1 MSMAENSEPTR
12 RLRFQAVGLLAI
24 SLMVGILV
32 GVTGE
37 RLRVTQREPDRRGF
51 VRDSGLLPPPLE
63 RIGLTEIQRA
73 QIEEIFQSRRNRTDS
88 IMRVVLPQIR
98 FHIEDVRSAIAGIL
112 TPEQLDQLDKEF
124 EAMRL
129 RRGDRSG
136 GRRWL
141 HRGGGERREAGDR
154 RRPPEQ

>member
-1 MSMAENSEPTR
+1 
-12 RLRFQAVGLLAI
+12 
-24 SLMVGILV
+24 MVGILV

-37 RLRVTQREPDRRGF
+37 RLRVTQREPDRQGF
-51 VRDSGLLPPPLE
+51 VRDSGLLPHPLE
-63 RIGLTEIQRA
+63 RIGLTETQRA
-73 QIEEIFQSRRNRTDS
+73 QIEDVFQSRRNRTDS

-98 FHIEDVRSAIAGIL
+98 FHIEDVRSEIAGIL

-129 RRGDRSG
+129 RRGDRPG

-141 HRGGGERREAGDR
+141 HSGGGEKREAGNR

>member
-32 GVTGE
+32 GVAGE
-37 RLRVTQREPDRRGF
+37 RLRVTQSEPYRRGF

-63 RIGLTEIQRA
+63 GIGLTEIQRA

-129 RRGDRSG
+129 RHGDRAG

-141 HRGGGERREAGDR
+141 HRGGGEGKEAGER

>member
-1 MSMAENSEPTR
+1 MSMADNSEPTR
-12 RLRFQAVGLLAI
+12 RLRLQAVGILAI
-24 SLMVGILV
+24 ALVAGVLV
-32 GVTGE
+32 GVAGE
-37 RLRVTQREPDRRGF
+37 RLRVRESEPDRGGV

-63 RIGLTEIQRA
+63 RIGLTQTQRA
-73 QIEEIFQSRRNRTDS
+73 QIEEILLSRRNRTDS

-98 FHIEDVRSAIAGIL
+98 FHIENVRSEIAGIL
-112 TPEQLDQLDKEF
+112 APEQLDQLNKEF

-129 RRGDRSG
+129 RHGDRPG

-141 HRGGGERREAGDR
+141 HRGGGEGGKRGDR

>member
-1 MSMAENSEPTR
+1 MADNSQPTR
-12 RLRFQAVGLLAI
+12 RLRFQAVGLLAVA
-24 SLMVGILV
+24 LVVGILV
-32 GVTGE
+32 GVAGE
-37 RLRVTQREPDRRGF
+37 RLRVTQSEPYRRGF

-63 RIGLTEIQRA
+63 GIGLTEIQRA

-112 TPEQLDQLDKEF
+112 TPEQLDQMDKEF
-124 EAMRL
+124 AAMRL
-129 RRGDRSG
+129 RHGDRPG

-141 HRGGGERREAGDR
+141 HRGGGEGGDR

>member
-1 MSMAENSEPTR
+1 MNMADNSQPTR
-12 RLRFQAVGLLAI
+12 RLRFQAVGLLAVA
-24 SLMVGILV
+24 LVVGILV
-32 GVTGE
+32 GVAGE
-37 RLRVTQREPDRRGF
+37 RLRVTQSEPYRRGF

-63 RIGLTEIQRA
+63 GIGLTEIQRA

-112 TPEQLDQLDKEF
+112 TPEQLDQMDKEF
-124 EAMRL
+124 AAMRL
-129 RRGDRSG
+129 RHGDRPG

-141 HRGGGERREAGDR
+141 HRGGGEGGDR

>member
-1 MSMAENSEPTR
+1 MNMADNSQPTR
-12 RLRFQAVGLLAI
+12 RLRFQAVGLLAVA
-24 SLMVGILV
+24 LVVGILV
-32 GVTGE
+32 GVAGE
-37 RLRVTQREPDRRGF
+37 RLRVTQSEPYRRGF

-63 RIGLTEIQRA
+63 GIGLTEIQRA

-112 TPEQLDQLDKEF
+112 TPEQLDQMDKEF
-124 EAMRL
+124 AAMRL
-129 RRGDRSG
+129 RHGDRPG

-141 HRGGGERREAGDR
+141 HRGGGEGGKRGDR

>member
-1 MSMAENSEPTR
+1 MADNSQPTR
-12 RLRFQAVGLLAI
+12 RLRFQAVGLLAVA
-24 SLMVGILV
+24 LVVGILV
-32 GVTGE
+32 GVAGE
-37 RLRVTQREPDRRGF
+37 RLRVTQSEPYRRGF

-63 RIGLTEIQRA
+63 GIGLTEIQRA
-73 QIEEIFQSRRNRTDS
+73 QIEEILLLRRNRTDS

-98 FHIEDVRSAIAGIL
+98 FHIENVRSEIADIL
-112 TPEQLDQLDKEF
+112 TPEQLDQLDKDF

-129 RRGDRSG
+129 RHGDRPG

-141 HRGGGERREAGDR
+141 HRGGGEGGERGDR

>member
-1 MSMAENSEPTR
+1 MNMADNSEPTR
-12 RLRFQAVGLLAI
+12 RLRFQAVGLLAVA
-24 SLMVGILV
+24 LVVGVLV
-32 GVTGE
+32 GVAGE
-37 RLRVTQREPDRRGF
+37 RLRVTQSEPDRRGF

-63 RIGLTEIQRA
+63 QIGLTQTQRA
-73 QIEEIFQSRRNRTDS
+73 QIEEILLSRRNRTDS
-88 IMRVVLPQIR
+88 IMRVVLPQIQ

-129 RRGDRSG
+129 RHGDRPG

-141 HRGGGERREAGDR
+141 HRGGGEGGKRGDR

>member
-1 MSMAENSEPTR
+1 MNMADNSEPTR
-12 RLRFQAVGLLAI
+12 RLRFQAVGLLAVA
-24 SLMVGILV
+24 LVVGVLV
-32 GVTGE
+32 GVAGE
-37 RLRVTQREPDRRGF
+37 RLRVTQSEPDRRGF

-63 RIGLTEIQRA
+63 QIGLTQTQRA
-73 QIEEIFQSRRNRTDS
+73 QIEEILLSRRNRTDS

-98 FHIEDVRSAIAGIL
+98 FHIENVRSEIADIL
-112 TPEQLDQLDKEF
+112 TPEQLDQLDKDF

-129 RRGDRSG
+129 RRGDRPG

-141 HRGGGERREAGDR
+141 HRGVGEGGERGDR

>member
-1 MSMAENSEPTR
+1 MNMADNSQPTR
-12 RLRFQAVGLLAI
+12 RLRFQAVGLLAVA
-24 SLMVGILV
+24 LVVGILV
-32 GVTGE
+32 GVAGE
-37 RLRVTQREPDRRGF
+37 RLRVTQSEPYRRGF
-51 VRDSGLLPPPLE
+51 VRDSGLLPPQLE
-63 RIGLTEIQRA
+63 GIGLTEIQRA

-112 TPEQLDQLDKEF
+112 TPEQLDQMDKEF
-124 EAMRL
+124 AAMRL
-129 RRGDRSG
+129 RHGDRPG

-141 HRGGGERREAGDR
+141 HRGGGEGGDR

>member
-1 MSMAENSEPTR
+1 MNMTDNSEPTR

-24 SLMVGILV
+24 ALVIGILV
-32 GVTGE
+32 GVAAE
-37 RLRVTQREPDRRGF
+37 RLRVTQSEPDRRGF

-63 RIGLTEIQRA
+63 RIGLTQTQRA
-73 QIEEIFQSRRNRTDS
+73 QIEEILLSRRNRTDS

-98 FHIEDVRSAIAGIL
+98 FHIENVRSEIAGIL
-112 TPEQLDQLDKEF
+112 APEQLDQLNKEF

-129 RRGDRSG
+129 RHGDRPG

-141 HRGGGERREAGDR
+141 HRGGGEGGKRGDR

>member
-1 MSMAENSEPTR
+1 SR
-12 RLRFQAVGLLAI
+12 
-24 SLMVGILV
+24 
-32 GVTGE
+32 
-37 RLRVTQREPDRRGF
+37 PDRRGF

-63 RIGLTEIQRA
+63 RIGLTETQRA
-73 QIEEIFQSRRNRTDS
+73 QIEEILLSRRNRTDS

-98 FHIEDVRSAIAGIL
+98 FHIENVRSEIAGIL

-129 RRGDRSG
+129 RHGDRPG

-141 HRGGGERREAGDR
+141 HRGGGEGGKRGDR

>member
-24 SLMVGILV
+24 ALVVGILV

-51 VRDSGLLPPPLE
+51 VRDSGLLPLPLE

-73 QIEEIFQSRRNRTDS
+73 QIEDIFQSRRNRTDS

-98 FHIEDVRSAIAGIL
+98 FHIEDVRSEIAGIL

-129 RRGDRSG
+129 RRGDRPG

-141 HRGGGERREAGDR
+141 HRGGGEGARGGDR

>member
-1 MSMAENSEPTR
+1 MNMADNSQPTR
-12 RLRFQAVGLLAI
+12 RLRFQAVGLLAVA
-24 SLMVGILV
+24 LVVGILV
-32 GVTGE
+32 GVAGE
-37 RLRVTQREPDRRGF
+37 RLRVTQSEPYRRGF

-63 RIGLTEIQRA
+63 GIGLTEIQRA

-88 IMRVVLPQIR
+88 IMRVVLPQIQ

-129 RRGDRSG
+129 RHGDRPG
-136 GRRWL
+136 GRRWI
-141 HRGGGERREAGDR
+141 HRGGGEGGKRGDR